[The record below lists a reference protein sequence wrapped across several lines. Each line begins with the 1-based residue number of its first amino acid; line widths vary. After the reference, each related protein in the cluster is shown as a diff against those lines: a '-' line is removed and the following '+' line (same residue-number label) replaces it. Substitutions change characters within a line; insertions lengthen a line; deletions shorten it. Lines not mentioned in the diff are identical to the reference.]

1 MLLIPKDIH
10 LNQRINYTKIKI
22 KQSLQNTQVHHDIF
36 KDSEIEDTID
46 RILENHEIKLNDIIC
61 LLESQEIQRLGLVGN
76 SIRED
81 IFGKNVTFINNIIL
95 NYTNVCVTYCKFCAF
110 YRPPGH
116 EESYTVSKEEILNRV
131 IFAKAN
137 YNIKQVLFQGGHNPK
152 LNTEYFEDIFR
163 TLKAKCPD
171 VAIHGLSAS
180 EVDMISRVDRTS
192 PLEVLERLQNAG
204 LESLPG
210 AGAEILV
217 DEVKDVISPLKISS
231 KTWLDI
237 MEKAHSIGIK
247 SSATMMYGTVESIEQ
262 RARHILKIADLQSK
276 TNGFMAFI
284 PWSFEPNKTEIQGSG
299 LVKHPMGGFELLKMI
314 SVSRIVFKDLID
326 HLQSSWLTNGIG
338 MAQLAIYHG
347 SDDFGGTLIGEEVVS
362 ATGARSTELLSKNI
376 MTAIKAMGY
385 KPAERNNSYDII
397 KQY

>member
-1 MLLIPKDIH
+1 
-10 LNQRINYTKIKI
+10 
-22 KQSLQNTQVHHDIF
+22 LQNTQVHHDIF
-36 KDSEIEDTID
+36 KDSEIEDTVD
-46 RILENHEIKLNDIIC
+46 RMLENHEIKLNDVIY

-76 SIRED
+76 SIREN

-131 IFAKAN
+131 VYAKAN

-180 EVDMISRVDRTS
+180 EVDMIARVDRTT
-192 PLEVLERLQNAG
+192 PLEVLDRLQNAG

-231 KTWLDI
+231 QTWLDI

-247 SSATMMYGTVESIEQ
+247 SSATMMYGTVESVEQ
-262 RARHILKIADLQSK
+262 RARHILKIADLQRK

-299 LVKHPMGGFELLKMI
+299 LVQHPMGGFELLKMI

-376 MTAIKAMGY
+376 ITAIKAMGY

>member
-1 MLLIPKDIH
+1 M
-10 LNQRINYTKIKI
+10 
-22 KQSLQNTQVHHDIF
+22 QNTQVHHDIF
-36 KDSEIEDTID
+36 KDSEIEETID
-46 RILENHEIKLNDIIC
+46 RIQENHEIKLNDVIY

-76 SIRED
+76 SIREGM
-81 IFGKNVTFINNIIL
+81 FGKNVTFINNIIL

-131 IFAKAN
+131 IFAKSN

-152 LNTEYFEDIFR
+152 LDTEYFEDIFK

-180 EVDMISRVDRTS
+180 EVDMIARVDRTS
-192 PLEVLERLQNAG
+192 PLEVLSRLQVAG

-231 KTWLDI
+231 QTWLDI

-247 SSATMMYGTVESIEQ
+247 SSATMMYGTVESVEQ
-262 RARHILKIADLQSK
+262 RARHILKIADLQRK

-284 PWSFEPNKTEIQGSG
+284 PWSFEPNKTEMQGTG
-299 LVKHPMGGFELLKMI
+299 LVQHPMGGFELLKMI
-314 SVSRIVFKDLID
+314 SVSRIVFNGLID

-376 MTAIKAMGY
+376 ITAIKAMGY
-385 KPAERNNSYDII
+385 KPAERNNSYDIV